1 VRDTLA
7 ITDRTYLIH
16 QGKIVIEGAP
26 QEVAESEVARK
37 FYLGDRFS
45 W

>member
-1 VRDTLA
+1 LA

-16 QGKIVIEGAP
+16 QGEIIIEGP
-26 QEVAESEVARK
+26 PDEVAQSEVARK